1 LVAAAGNFLFDFF
14 APNRCYYCGKLGDLV
29 CGDCLAKQNF
39 SIKVVARRAKYRATR
54 DFYLSDREG
63 VLRKLVDDMKFNNH
77 QENYQV
83 LAQILA
89 QALVKNQM
97 IQRNRP
103 KIILIPAPTSEKHLR
118 QRGFGHTEAISQE
131 LARILELRTQSI
143 ITRKTNFVQHGAS
156 AKVRKSQAAQSYE
169 LSGELDPEA
178 IYCVFDDIRTT
189 GSTLDAISGILLE
202 NGAQEV
208 WNIYLMQ
215 QQI

>member
-1 LVAAAGNFLFDFF
+1 MKKKIFVSILDFF
-14 APNRCYYCGKLGDLV
+14 APNRCYSCGKLGDLI
-29 CGDCLAKQNF
+29 CDDCLVKQKF
-39 SIKVVARRAKYRATR
+39 SIKVISRNATGRAVR

-63 VLRKLVDDMKFNNH
+63 ILRKLVDDMKFNNR
-77 QENYQV
+77 QENYQI
-83 LAQILA
+83 LAEILA

>member
-1 LVAAAGNFLFDFF
+1 MKKNLWISILDFF
-14 APNRCYYCGKLGDLV
+14 APKRCYFCQKLGDVV
-29 CGDCLAKQNF
+29 CDECLNKQNF
-39 SIKVVARRAKYRATR
+39 SIKTLTRQSKHRATR

-63 VLRKLVDDMKFNNH
+63 VLRKLVDDMKFNNC

-89 QALVKNQM
+89 QALAKNQ
-97 IQRNRP
+97 IFQRNQL
-103 KIILIPAPTSEKHLR
+103 KIIIIPASTSEKHLR

-131 LARILELRTQSI
+131 LSSILGIKTQQI
-143 ITRKTNFVQHGAS
+143 ISRKTNFVQHGAS

-169 LSGELDPEA
+169 LSGELDPKA

-202 NGAQEV
+202 NGVQEV